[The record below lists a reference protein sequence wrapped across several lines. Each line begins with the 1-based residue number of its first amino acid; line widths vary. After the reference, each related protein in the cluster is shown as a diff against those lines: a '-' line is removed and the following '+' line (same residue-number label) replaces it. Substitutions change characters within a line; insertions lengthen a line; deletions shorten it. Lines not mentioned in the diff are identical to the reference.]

1 MKTLQLYNVFGK
13 KANVKLDGAGNDSGI
28 VKVATVDEL
37 QSKVERGTLY
47 YVEGLETFAFLDSD
61 GAIKY
66 FSDNDK
72 VKVLNECTTKSTI
85 TSQGLT
91 YNVYHLYPNTLYT
104 DSCFEPDTFGPENVA
119 ISIKLEKNINDHIYY
134 WRFKPTVANVR
145 IIFHDTSVVIST
157 SASTILANLEV
168 DHVYEFNV
176 FAGVLN
182 VIDVTPASTE

>member
-13 KANVKLDGAGNDSGI
+13 KANVKLGGAGDDSGI
-28 VKVATVDEL
+28 VKVDTVDEL
-37 QSKVERGTLY
+37 QSKAERGTLY

-61 GAIKY
+61 GVIKY

-85 TSQGLT
+85 TSQGIT

-104 DSCFEPDTFGPENVA
+104 DSCFEPDVLGPENVA
-119 ISIKLEKNINDHIYY
+119 LSIKLEKNISKQIYY
-134 WRFKPTVANVR
+134 WRLKPTAANVR
-145 IIFHDTSVVIST
+145 LIFQDTSIAIPT

>member
-13 KANVKLDGAGNDSGI
+13 KAKVKLGGAGNDSSI
-28 VKVATVDEL
+28 IKVATVDEL

-61 GAIKY
+61 GVIKY

-91 YNVYHLYPNTLYT
+91 YNIHHLYPNTLYT
-104 DSCFEPDTFGPENVA
+104 NSCFEPDTFGPENVA
-119 ISIKLEKNINDHIYY
+119 LSIKLEKNINENIYC
-134 WRFKPTVANVR
+134 WRLKPTVSGVR
-145 IIFHDTSVVIST
+145 IIFHGTSVLIPT
-157 SASTILANLEV
+157 SASDILANLEAN
-168 DHVYEFNV
+168 HMYEFNV
-176 FAGVLN
+176 FAGILN
-182 VIDVTPASTE
+182 VIDITVTDR

>member
-13 KANVKLDGAGNDSGI
+13 KANVKLGGAGDDSGI
-28 VKVATVDEL
+28 VKVATADEL

-47 YVEGLETFAFLDSD
+47 YVEALETFAFLDSD

-72 VKVLNECTTKSTI
+72 IKVLTECTTKSTI

-119 ISIKLEKNINDHIYY
+119 ISIKLEKDINTHIYY
-134 WRFKPTVANVR
+134 WRLKPTVANVR
-145 IIFHDTSVVIST
+145 IIFHDTSLVIPT
-157 SASTILANLEV
+157 SASEILSNLEA
-168 DHVYEFNV
+168 DHVYEFNI

-182 VIDVTPASTE
+182 VMDITATS